1 MKQLFL
7 PLFVFTLFFSCKKE
21 NSMKD
26 DQSSNIA
33 YSESETSTDFEAKYT
48 DQAIWSNDAS
58 MYEVNIRQFSEEGT
72 FDAVTAQLERIK
84 NMGIEI
90 IWLMPVHPISKEKR
104 KESADDLGSY
114 YAVSDFRAI
123 NPNYGTMEDF
133 EELVAK
139 AHELDMKV
147 ILDWVPNHTGWD
159 HPWITEHPDFY
170 TQVDGEI
177 VDPINPDTGES
188 WGWTDVADLNYDND
202 EMRKTMISDMAFW
215 VKEKGVDG
223 FRCDVA
229 HGVPVDFWEQAVKE
243 LRAIKGKDLFLLA
256 EAEQPELAGL
266 FNMSY
271 GWGFH
276 HMLHKVLKGEEEFTA
291 IEENVA
297 DFENRFGSN
306 HYPLMFTTNHDENSW
321 AGTVFER
328 YGDAHKAM
336 AVLTFTINGM
346 PLIYSGQ
353 EAGLDK
359 QLKFFTK
366 DAIDWK
372 DYPLQDFYTQLLQLK
387 KDNPALWNGDF
398 GGELKVMPTDEDSKV
413 YTYLRQKEKNKVFV
427 AINFSKN
434 QAGFEWPFEK
444 DGSWELQMG
453 EILPDDG
460 ATNLGANGYAVWV
473 KND

>member
-1 MKQLFL
+1 MKHFIPFLFFAL
-7 PLFVFTLFFSCKKE
+7 LFSCKNENDMKE
-21 NSMKD
+21 
-26 DQSSNIA
+26 DQSTNIA
-33 YSESETSTDFEAKYT
+33 YSEDNTPTDFEAEYT
-48 DQAIWSNDAS
+48 EQAIWSNDAS
-58 MYEVNIRQFSEEGT
+58 IYEVNIRQFSEEGS
-72 FDAVTAQLERIK
+72 FNAVTDQLERIK

-90 IWLMPVHPISKEKR
+90 IWLMPIHPISKEKR

-114 YAVSDFRAI
+114 YAVGDFRAV

-133 EELVAK
+133 EELIAK

-159 HPWITEHPDFY
+159 HPWINEHPEYY

-188 WGWTDVADLNYDND
+188 WGWTDVADLNYDNE
-202 EMRKTMISDMAFW
+202 EMRKAMISDMAFW
-215 VKEKGVDG
+215 VKEKNVDG

-229 HGVPVDFWEQAVKE
+229 HGVPVDFWNDAVKQ
-243 LRAIKGKDLFLLA
+243 LRSIKGEDLFMLA
-256 EAEQPELAGL
+256 EAENPELAGL

-276 HMLHKVLKGEEEFTA
+276 HELHKVLNGEEEFTKL
-291 IEENVA
+291 EESVA
-297 DFENRFGSN
+297 NFQERFGSN
-306 HYPLMFTTNHDENSW
+306 HYAMMFTTNHDENSW

-328 YGDAHKAM
+328 YGDAHQAM
-336 AVLTFTINGM
+336 AVLTFTIHGM

-353 EAGLDK
+353 EAAMDK
-359 QLKFFTK
+359 QLEFFTK

-372 DYPLQDFYTQLLQLK
+372 NYPLQDFYTQLLQLK

-398 GGELKVMPTDEDSKV
+398 GGELKVMPIDESNSV

-427 AINFSKN
+427 AINFSDS
-434 QAGFEWPFEK
+434 QAGFEWPFER
-444 DGSWELQMG
+444 DGSWELVMG
-453 EILPDDG
+453 DILPDDG
-460 ATNLGANGYAVWV
+460 ATNLAEYGYAVWV
-473 KND
+473 KNE